1 MQHGFVVVTVAV
13 VVAFLSGCGSTGINE
28 QAQEEAQNLQKCV
41 RDEWANMTAVRSKA
55 EKCSPEFTSAT
66 EDVVQKLLQCC
77 ERVSLHSE
85 RMQTA
90 CRMAMDDTGH
100 KIILALNK
108 ECPPPEEIAFRKCVD
123 DRKQKLIAVES
134 KTEKGKCGPEYAVA
148 VAEFAD
154 KLDECCE
161 AFPEHDQWVCSM
173 RLSSTKDT
181 ATLEWQNLCQ
191 LRQIDLTEK
200 LQDLFDSV
208 PDARGF
214 EQINLTEKLQDMFDS
229 VPDVRD
235 FEDASFT
242 RTNVGMVALVV
253 AAAGAAGASV
263 ALAITS
269 LKTRRQ

>member
-13 VVAFLSGCGSTGINE
+13 VVAFLGGCGSTGNYE
-28 QAQEEAQNLQKCV
+28 GTTEEEIENLQKCLG
-41 RDEWANMTAVRSKA
+41 DEWANMTAVRSKA

-66 EDVVQKLLQCC
+66 EDVVQKFLQCC
-77 ERVSLHSE
+77 ERAILHSE
-85 RMQTA
+85 RAKTA
-90 CRMAMDDTGH
+90 CRKDQADTGH
-100 KIILALNK
+100 EIMLDLEKV
-108 ECPPPEEIAFRKCVD
+108 CPPLEE
-123 DRKQKLIAVES
+123 
-134 KTEKGKCGPEYAVA
+134 T
-148 VAEFAD
+148 
-154 KLDECCE
+154 
-161 AFPEHDQWVCSM
+161 
-173 RLSSTKDT
+173 
-181 ATLEWQNLCQ
+181 
-191 LRQIDLTEK
+191 
-200 LQDLFDSV
+200 V